1 MGREIERKFLVAGDG
16 WKGSDGGSRIRQ
28 GYLSID
34 PDRTVRVR
42 RKGDGA
48 WITIKGRSSGAT
60 RAEYEYA
67 IPEADADEMLDTL
80 SIPAVIDKVRHV
92 VRFGGHDWEV
102 DVFEGANAGLVV
114 AELELDSE
122 DQEFE
127 RPPWLGE
134 EVTGDGRY
142 ANAALVENPY
152 TSWSD

>member
-1 MGREIERKFLVAGDG
+1 MGREIERKFRVMGDG
-16 WKGSDGGSRIRQ
+16 WKGGDGGSRIRQ

-48 WITIKGRSSGAT
+48 WITIKGRLSGAT

-67 IPEADADEMLDTL
+67 IPVADADEMLDTL
-80 SIPAVIDKVRHV
+80 SIPSVIDKVRHV